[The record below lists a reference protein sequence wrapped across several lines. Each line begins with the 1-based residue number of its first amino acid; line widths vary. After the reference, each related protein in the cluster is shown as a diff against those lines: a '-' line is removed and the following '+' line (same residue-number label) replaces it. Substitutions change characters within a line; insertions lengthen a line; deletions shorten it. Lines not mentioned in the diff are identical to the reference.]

1 MSPLCWA
8 STARS
13 CSLAW
18 AVLGVEGVKLVVVVA
33 KRSMIGVAKRSKARL
48 GRGHEGSASLGAERA
63 RTCQPALALRDAWK
77 GCGGGGR
84 GALTGRNEDGIH
96 TLAWQHA
103 AIRTPLCEHR
113 WEAEEL

>member
-33 KRSMIGVAKRSKARL
+33 KRSMISSATAR
-48 GRGHEGSASLGAERA
+48 EGFASLG
-63 RTCQPALALRDAWK
+63 LLS
-77 GCGGGGR
+77 
-84 GALTGRNEDGIH
+84 H
-96 TLAWQHA
+96 
-103 AIRTPLCEHR
+103 
-113 WEAEEL
+113 